1 MSTDSGACPPLPDAF
16 VRLRYF
22 FGKRLGVADLR
33 DEQAYHRSKMR
44 FHNRHLHGSGVV
56 CGLRLTPFD
65 ALDVDNTV
73 LRVSRGA
80 ALDSCGNEVLVP
92 YDQCIDL
99 SAWFRRSAEELE
111 GTGEAFP
118 PAGATVDGVLPV
130 CIAVRFRECAT
141 TPEAA
146 PRDPCSCDTGGVEY
160 GRVQEGFELK
170 VLLPEEAAGLAES
183 LVHPAPEVLDELLST
198 ATSAE
203 ELHAALGRALSEG
216 CAESRD
222 PDWVLLGCLGL
233 VLDEEGLPSALT
245 GEELWSGAS
254 SFLLSSA
261 ALQHLILSTAVTES
275 ESEASAEDRLASPVE
290 LPLGLEVE
298 GPSPRL
304 RVFLDQRVDPIT
316 LNNSSVELR
325 RMGGRSGWVDAR
337 TSVTQIEGELGA
349 SLLVETSSPRGFLQ
363 AGRFQ
368 LRVGHQRTLVTED
381 FAPVYR
387 DIFFELE
394 SGADGLA
401 LTRAVDHGR
410 SA

>member
-33 DEQAYHRSKMR
+33 DEQAYHRGKMR

-56 CGLRLTPFD
+56 CGLRLTPFEP
-65 ALDVDNTV
+65 LDVDNTV
-73 LRVSRGA
+73 LRVGRGA

-99 SAWFRRSAEELE
+99 SAWFRRAAEELE
-111 GTGEAFP
+111 GSGEAFP
-118 PAGATVDGVLPV
+118 PVGATVDGVLPV

-141 TPEAA
+141 SPEAA

-170 VLLPEEAAGLAES
+170 VLLAEEAAGLAES
-183 LVHPAPEVLDELLST
+183 LLHPSPEVLEEILST
-198 ATSAE
+198 ASTAE
-203 ELHAALGRALSEG
+203 ELHAALGHALSEG

-222 PDWVLLGCLGL
+222 PDWVLLGCLGV

-245 GEELWSGAS
+245 EEESWSGPS
-254 SFLLSSA
+254 SMLLSTA
-261 ALQHLILSTAVTES
+261 ALQHLILSAALTDSPSETEG
-275 ESEASAEDRLASPVE
+275 RLASAVE
-290 LPLGLEVE
+290 LPLSLELD
-298 GPSPRL
+298 GASPTL
-304 RVFLDQRVDPIT
+304 RVFLEQRVDPT
-316 LNNSSVELR
+316 SLNNSSVELR
-325 RMGGRSGWVDAR
+325 RLGGRSGWVEAR
-337 TSVTQIEGELGA
+337 VSVSQSEEGA
-349 SLLVETSSPRGFLQ
+349 SLLVESSSPRGFLQ

-381 FAPVYR
+381 FGPVYR

-394 SGADGLA
+394 SGSDGLT
-401 LTRAVDHGR
+401 LTRAIDHGR
-410 SA
+410 HA